1 VAAAL
6 GQRATKDSADAF
18 VYGVLPPAKA
28 VGRMVA
34 RRVAEALGNSLS
46 GSGAKGTGGGGGVDV
61 GLVGELARE
70 IAQEYAT
77 DLQRGAQLGPL
88 ADLVEAVKGPT
99 SKLAAD
105 MRSLGEAVGG
115 AAERA
120 LASSQLSSAPPSAAQ
135 AATPVSAVRTAR
147 PPPPPPPSS
156 VTSGVGAE
164 VEAKRRRVAELRK
177 LTKRDETWDETW
189 APRSGADVA
198 AEAAVAEAEAA
209 VEAAA
214 KVFATLELRVEG
226 RSSSRTNAQ
235 SVTADFLP
243 LDDLSVDADFDAA
256 DGVVE
261 ADAVPYFDETLTGV
275 AALDETVLRS
285 AQNSDGN
292 AARASRQAEPR
303 TRPLNGP
310 AAAPPSFWRES
321 SALTSDAAAAADR
334 GVAFDVDVSVIES
347 APDAEEVSRKRQAVF
362 VDAFFLSAEAML
374 GTRPLMTS
382 DDLW

>member
-1 VAAAL
+1 
-6 GQRATKDSADAF
+6 
-18 VYGVLPPAKA
+18 
-28 VGRMVA
+28 MVA

-164 VEAKRRRVAELRK
+164 VEAKQRRVAELRK

-214 KVFATLELRVEG
+214 KVFATLELRVEE
-226 RSSSRTNAQ
+226 RSNSRTNAQ

-261 ADAVPYFDETLTGV
+261 ADTVPYFDETLTGV
-275 AALDETVLRS
+275 APLDETVLRS
-285 AQNSDGN
+285 AQISDGN

>member
-1 VAAAL
+1 
-6 GQRATKDSADAF
+6 
-18 VYGVLPPAKA
+18 
-28 VGRMVA
+28 MVA

-147 PPPPPPPSS
+147 PPPPPPPPPSS

-214 KVFATLELRVEG
+214 KVFATLELRVEE

-261 ADAVPYFDETLTGV
+261 ADAVPYFDETLTGL

>member
-1 VAAAL
+1 
-6 GQRATKDSADAF
+6 
-18 VYGVLPPAKA
+18 
-28 VGRMVA
+28 
-34 RRVAEALGNSLS
+34 
-46 GSGAKGTGGGGGVDV
+46 
-61 GLVGELARE
+61 
-70 IAQEYAT
+70 
-77 DLQRGAQLGPL
+77 
-88 ADLVEAVKGPT
+88 
-99 SKLAAD
+99 
-105 MRSLGEAVGG
+105 
-115 AAERA
+115 
-120 LASSQLSSAPPSAAQ
+120 
-135 AATPVSAVRTAR
+135 
-147 PPPPPPPSS
+147 
-156 VTSGVGAE
+156 
-164 VEAKRRRVAELRK
+164 
-177 LTKRDETWDETW
+177 
-189 APRSGADVA
+189 
-198 AEAAVAEAEAA
+198 
-209 VEAAA
+209 
-214 KVFATLELRVEG
+214 
-226 RSSSRTNAQ
+226 
-235 SVTADFLP
+235 VTADFLP

-310 AAAPPSFWRES
+310 AADPPSFWRES